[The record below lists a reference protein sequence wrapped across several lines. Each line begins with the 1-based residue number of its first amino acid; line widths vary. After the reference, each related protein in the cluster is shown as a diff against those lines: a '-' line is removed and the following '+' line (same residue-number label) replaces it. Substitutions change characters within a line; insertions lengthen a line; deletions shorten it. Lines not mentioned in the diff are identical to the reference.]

1 MIIKS
6 FELNKLNSYK
16 FNLHLIFGNN
26 EGIKEDIIKDF
37 YLKNFDGEV
46 LKYDEQ
52 EILTNKE
59 EFLSSLLTKSLF
71 QTNKLIIIS
80 RGTNKL
86 SSLVSEILENPLV
99 DIKIIIKC
107 SNLEKKSKL
116 RNLFEKEKELVST
129 PVYEDDDRSLSSL
142 INNFLRKQNLSLSQE
157 IKNIL
162 IERSRG
168 DRIHLKNELLKIKS
182 LSISKHKL
190 TAENVLKLS
199 NLAENYSV
207 FELSDNYLAKNSKKV
222 SNILNEN
229 NYSSEDCILIIRTI
243 LNKSKR
249 LLKIRNEVDNDGN
262 IDHVISAI
270 KPPIFWK
277 DKDIVKQQITQW
289 SLEKIK
295 SLIMS
300 INETELLIKKNS
312 SSSLNILSDFILSQ
326 AKK

>member
-26 EGIKEDIIKDF
+26 EGIKEDLIKDF

-229 NYSSEDCILIIRTI
+229 IYSPEDCILIIRTI

-249 LLKIRNEVDNDGN
+249 LLKIRSEIDNNEN
-262 IDHVISAI
+262 IDQVISSF

-277 DKDIVKQQITQW
+277 EKDIVKKQAQSW
-289 SLEKIK
+289 STDDVKNIIFKVNNLEAQVKK
-295 SLIMS
+295 SAA
-300 INETELLIKKNS
+300 NS
-312 SSSLNILSDFILSQ
+312 MLFVSNFVSNY
-326 AKK
+326 